1 MNKFA
6 LLPFLLILFLSTKAQ
21 DRIITMNHDTIH
33 CTIKSLNNE
42 SIRYELKNRDG
53 SITGKFINL
62 TQVAEYTRLV
72 QQENNRKALKQKTSK
87 PLNVSENQWCLGLNI
102 GGSTMP
108 WYFDNIQSTTAMPD
122 YYNKLTTG
130 FHINTSAH
138 YMITG
143 SLGLGAEYSFF
154 DTSSD
159 GSMQTQNNQ
168 STFLMIREK
177 YRQYINYLGPSVLLV
192 QHIDTRRK
200 FTLSESLSG
209 GLLFIRMEDQATY
222 PTVDNSGYTDVTN
235 NSLMTGNSLSAKF
248 GLTAEYRVNRDV
260 SVGVG
265 GNYIWCLLKKAS
277 FESRGPNNTSS
288 TTKNQE
294 LPDAMNLSRIDYSLV
309 LRYHF

>member
-6 LLPFLLILFLSTKAQ
+6 LLSFFLILFFSTKAQ
-21 DRIITMNHDTIH
+21 DRIISMNHDTIH
-33 CTIKSLNNE
+33 CTIVSINNDR
-42 SIRYELKNRDG
+42 IRYELKNKDG
-53 SITGKFINL
+53 SLTGKFINL
-62 TQVAEYTRLV
+62 TQVAEYTRSA
-72 QQENNRKALKQKTSK
+72 QPENNRKPLKQKTPK
-87 PLNVSENQWCLGLNI
+87 PVNILGKEWCMGLNI

-108 WYFDNIQSTTAMPD
+108 WYFDNVQSSVAVPD

-130 FHINTSAH
+130 FHINTNAH

-143 SLGLGAEYSFF
+143 SLGLGAEHSFF
-154 DTSSD
+154 VTSSS
-159 GSMQTQNNQ
+159 GSMLTQYNQ
-168 STFLMIREK
+168 STFLMVAEK

-192 QHIDTRRK
+192 QQIDTRRK

-209 GLLFIRMEDQATY
+209 GLLFIRMEDQGTY

-235 NSLMTGNSLSAKF
+235 NSLMTGNALSAKF
-248 GLTAEYRVNRDV
+248 GLTAEYRVNHDV

>member
-1 MNKFA
+1 MNRFA
-6 LLPFLLILFLSTKAQ
+6 LLPFFLILFLSTKAQ

-87 PLNVSENQWCLGLNI
+87 PLNVSENLWCLGLSI

-138 YMITG
+138 YMING
-143 SLGLGAEYSFF
+143 SLGVGAEYSFF
-154 DTSSD
+154 GTNSS
-159 GSMQTQNNQ
+159 GSMSTQYNQ
-168 STFLMIREK
+168 SIFLMVNEK
-177 YRQYINYLGPSVLLV
+177 TRQYINYLGPSILFV
-192 QHIDTRRK
+192 QHLDVRRK
-200 FTLSESLSG
+200 FTLSETLSG
-209 GLLFIRMEDQATY
+209 GLLFMRMEDQGIY
-222 PTVDNSGYTDVTN
+222 PTVDNTGYTEVTN
-235 NSLMTGNSLSAKF
+235 NSLLTGNSLSAKI
-248 GLTAEYRVNRDV
+248 GLTAEYRLNRNL
-260 SVGVG
+260 SVGLG
-265 GNYIWCLLKKAS
+265 GDYLWCLLKKAS

-288 TTKNQE
+288 SSKNQE
-294 LPDAMNLSRIDYSLV
+294 LSNAMNLSRIDYSLV
-309 LRYHF
+309 LRFHL